1 MIRTDR
7 QGRVAT
13 IWIDHRPINLLDLGL
28 MLALDAATTEL
39 AADDGVGV
47 VVLRSAVPGWFIAHA
62 DVELILQL
70 DPATSGAP
78 PEGLGFFH
86 AMVERL
92 RTMPKL
98 TVAVVEGIAR
108 GGGCEVALSCDVR
121 VASTDAVLGQP
132 EVALGILPGGSG
144 TQRLATL
151 VGRARALEAVLG
163 CDDVDGATAERWG
176 WVNRALPPH
185 ELDAFVYRLAG
196 RVASYPAA
204 AVAAAKAAVDAAL
217 PDPVPG
223 LRAEADAFAGT
234 LTDPDARRLMQ
245 AFLDGGG
252 QTPQLEGDRA
262 ALQGLLERIQAS
274 DGAPGTI

>member
-1 MIRTDR
+1 MLRTDR
-7 QGRVAT
+7 DGRVAT
-13 IWIDHRPINLLDLGL
+13 LWIDHPPINLLDLPL
-28 MLALDAATTEL
+28 MLELDSATTAL

-62 DVELILQL
+62 DVGLILQL
-70 DPATSGAP
+70 DPATSGPP

-86 AMVERL
+86 VVVERL

-98 TVAVVEGIAR
+98 TVAVIEGIAR

-144 TQRLATL
+144 TQRLTRL
-151 VGRARALEAVLG
+151 VGRARALEAILG

-176 WVNRALPPH
+176 WVNRALPAAEVGP
-185 ELDAFVYRLAG
+185 FVDRLAA

-204 AVAAAKAAVDAAL
+204 AVAAAKSSVDAAL
-217 PDPVPG
+217 PDPLPG
-223 LRAEADAFAGT
+223 LRAEAEAFAGT
-234 LTDPDARRLMQ
+234 LADPEARRRMQ

-252 QTPQLEGDRA
+252 QTPAVEGDRA
-262 ALQGLLERIQAS
+262 SLQALLEAIQQ
-274 DGAPGTI
+274 T